1 MSSASVRLLRDKC
14 AVSATEFALVMPV
27 FLFLVLGGMELGY
40 TTYVKAV
47 LEGEMQR
54 VGRSRTMETASSDE
68 QRALLQKR
76 VTDMVRRLA
85 PNAEVAFSRK
95 VFRDYSGAT
104 TGKEFFVDAN
114 ANGRCDNK
122 EVFEDG
128 NNNGTWDDAGVSDSD
143 GGARDVVV
151 FTATIDYARLPTA
164 GILNWARSGQLK
176 AITALRNQPFDQQL
190 PKPERSCT

>member
-1 MSSASVRLLRDKC
+1 MSAFVRLLRDRL

-76 VTDMVRRLA
+76 VTDMVQRLA

-95 VFRDYSGAT
+95 VFRDYSGAA

-114 ANGRCDNK
+114 AR
-122 EVFEDG
+122 VR
-128 NNNGTWDDAGVSDSD
+128 TH
-143 GGARDVVV
+143 
-151 FTATIDYARLPTA
+151 
-164 GILNWARSGQLK
+164 
-176 AITALRNQPFDQQL
+176 
-190 PKPERSCT
+190 